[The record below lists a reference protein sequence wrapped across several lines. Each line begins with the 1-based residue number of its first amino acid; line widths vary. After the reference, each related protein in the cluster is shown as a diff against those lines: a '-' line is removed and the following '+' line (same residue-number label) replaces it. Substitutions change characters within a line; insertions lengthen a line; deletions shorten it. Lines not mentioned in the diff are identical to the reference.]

1 MSAQATPLGPHPGGF
16 PTIARVG
23 VRVNEASVEY
33 LFSKSLDQLL
43 CYLGRTW
50 EMDVSYHCPA
60 STVLPQHMVLTS
72 CTASP

>member
-23 VRVNEASVEY
+23 VGVNEASVED
-33 LFSKSLDQLL
+33 LLSKSLDQLL

-50 EMDVSYHCPA
+50 RRMSLTTARHPLSCP
-60 STVLPQHMVLTS
+60 SI
-72 CTASP
+72 